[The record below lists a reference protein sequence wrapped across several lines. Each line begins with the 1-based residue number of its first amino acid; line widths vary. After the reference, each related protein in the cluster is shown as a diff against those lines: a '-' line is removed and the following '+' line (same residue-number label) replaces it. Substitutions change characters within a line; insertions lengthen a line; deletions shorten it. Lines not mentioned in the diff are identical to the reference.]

1 MNLLEKG
8 MAAGVSTKNLTFSN
22 QCLKFHNLKH
32 TIYNIQCSLQIRVI
46 TNSHFTFGLEE
57 AVSPLSSVEKGVG
70 VDFQLLVTFNIVIAI
85 ILGC

>member
-1 MNLLEKG
+1 MMNLLEKE

-32 TIYNIQCSLQIRVI
+32 TMLQIRVI

-70 VDFQLLVTFNIVIAI
+70 SDFQLLVTFNLVIVF
-85 ILGC
+85 ILRC

>member
-1 MNLLEKG
+1 MMNLLEKG
-8 MAAGVSTKNLTFSN
+8 MAAGVFTKHLTFSK
-22 QCLKFHNLKH
+22 QCLKFNNLK
-32 TIYNIQCSLQIRVI
+32 YSMLQIRVI
-46 TNSHFTFGLEE
+46 TNSRFTFALEE